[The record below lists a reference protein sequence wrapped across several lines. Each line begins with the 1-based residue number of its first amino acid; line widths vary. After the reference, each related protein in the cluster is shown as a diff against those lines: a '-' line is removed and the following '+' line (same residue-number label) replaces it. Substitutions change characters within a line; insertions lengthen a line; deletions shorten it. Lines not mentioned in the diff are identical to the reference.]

1 MLLRHD
7 TTHPVR
13 RKTRGAMS
21 TIKLFVDDPA
31 EIWCIGHELS
41 PGRRLATVNHEDE
54 DELDPGS

>member
-1 MLLRHD
+1 
-7 TTHPVR
+7 
-13 RKTRGAMS
+13 MS